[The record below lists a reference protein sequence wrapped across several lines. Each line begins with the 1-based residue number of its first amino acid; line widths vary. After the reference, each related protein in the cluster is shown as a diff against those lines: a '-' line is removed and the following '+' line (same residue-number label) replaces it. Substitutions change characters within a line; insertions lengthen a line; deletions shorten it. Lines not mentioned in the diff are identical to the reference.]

1 MKTKQAL
8 TLTLFILLSLLSSR
22 AQTRWY
28 YPANDSLLPIQGRG
42 WNREIGSEYQRLP
55 ARAQAL
61 VRPPV
66 WDLSRQTAGLYI
78 QFTTNSPT
86 IRVEYQLT
94 GGWSMP
100 HMPATGVSGV
110 DLYALDSDGHTA
122 WCAADYR
129 FGDTVR
135 YTYNDLTYR
144 NNHSRGSEYTLYLP
158 LYNGVQGLRIGVPS
172 EYRFA
177 WVAPSAEKPIVVY
190 GTSIAQG
197 ACASRPG
204 MAWTNILQRRLEIPV
219 VNLGFSGNGQLD
231 ESMFHLLAETDAAL
245 YVIDC
250 MPNMTNER
258 TAWIVPRLAEGI
270 RILRSHSAVP
280 ILLVEHD
287 GYMGY
292 RASQAKEQR
301 FRAANRELRAAYDS
315 LKATVP
321 GLYLMTFEELGL
333 SMDSQVDGVHATD
346 LGMQQYADAYCKKIA
361 DILFPELG
369 QLSFTPSRQ
378 HRDADTYV
386 WNDRHN
392 AILTYNASTQP
403 EIVLLG
409 NSITHFWGGE
419 PFEPRRVADDVW
431 QELFRGKRVVNL
443 GYGWDRIENMQWRI
457 LHGELEGYRAQK
469 IFMMLGTNNLDVNT
483 DEEIVRGIR
492 ETIEMIGRRQPEA
505 ELYLIHI
512 LPRRGAE
519 ARLRHLNARLTEE
532 LKTLPHL
539 HLLDLT
545 ADFVERDGTLDET
558 LFSDGLHP
566 NHKGYQILAKRLK
579 PCLR

>member
-1 MKTKQAL
+1 MKTKKVL
-8 TLTLFILLSLLSSR
+8 TLTLFFLLSLHSSR
-22 AQTRWY
+22 AQTLWY
-28 YPANDSLLPIQGRG
+28 YPATDSLLPIQGRG
-42 WNREIGSEYQRLP
+42 WNREIGGEYHRLP

-66 WDLSRQTAGLYI
+66 WDLSQQTAGLYI
-78 QFTTNSPT
+78 QFFTNAPT

-110 DLYALDSDGHTA
+110 DLYAQDSDGHTA
-122 WCAADYR
+122 WCAADYH

-135 YTYNDLTYR
+135 YTYNNLTYR

-158 LYNGVQGLRIGVPS
+158 LYNGVKGLRIGIPS
-172 EYRFA
+172 ECRFA
-177 WVAPSAEKPIVVY
+177 WVAPSAERPIVVY

-204 MAWTNILQRRLEIPV
+204 MAWTNILQRRLEMPV

-231 ESMFHLLAETDAAL
+231 KNMFHLLAETDAAL

-258 TAWIVPRLAEGI
+258 TAWILPRLVEGI
-270 RILRSHSAVP
+270 RILRSQSTAP

-292 RASQAKEQR
+292 HTAQAKEQQ
-301 FRAANRELRAAYDS
+301 FRAANRELRTAYDS
-315 LKATVP
+315 LKETVP
-321 GLYLMTFEELGL
+321 ALYLMTFEELGL
-333 SMDSQVDGVHATD
+333 SMESQVDGVHASD
-346 LGMQQYADAYCKKIA
+346 LGMQQYADAYYKKIT

-369 QLSFTPSRQ
+369 QLPFTPSRQ
-378 HRDADTYV
+378 HRNADTYV

-392 AILTYNASTQP
+392 TVLAYNASTQP

-443 GYGWDRIENMQWRI
+443 GYGWDRIENIQWRI

-469 IFMMLGTNNLDVNT
+469 IFMMMGTNNLDVNT

-492 ETIEMIGRRQPEA
+492 KTVEMIGRRQPDA
-505 ELYLIHI
+505 ELYLIQI

-519 ARLRHLNARLTEE
+519 ARLRHLNALLKAE
-532 LKTLPHL
+532 LETPARL
-539 HLLDLT
+539 HLIDLT

-566 NHKGYQILAKRLK
+566 NHKGYQIMAKRLK
-579 PCLR
+579 PFLR